1 MAAREGELMRVL
13 IIPVNAEFYAVP
25 MESVR
30 QVMRRTEV
38 TRVPMAPSGLL
49 GVINVRGEILPL
61 LDTGVLTGS
70 GAIPSAPYSVLI
82 NTDKES
88 VALAAQA
95 MPITADFDEPVSEG
109 SHPGELGVYSSG
121 GRLVVLINT
130 EELVASHLELTR
142 AK

>member
-1 MAAREGELMRVL
+1 MRVL
-13 IIPVNAEFYAVP
+13 IIPVNAGFFAVP

-30 QVMRRTEV
+30 QVMRRTDV
-38 TRVPMAPSGLL
+38 TRVPLAPAGLI

-70 GAIPSAPYSVLI
+70 QAIPSAPYSVLV
-82 NTDKES
+82 NTEKET

-95 MPITADFDEPVSEG
+95 MPVTADFEEPVGEG
-109 SHPGELGVYSSG
+109 TRAGELGVYSSG
-121 GRLVVLINT
+121 GRLVVLIDT
-130 EELVASHLELTR
+130 EELVASHLDLTR

>member
-1 MAAREGELMRVL
+1 MRVL

-30 QVMRRTEV
+30 QVLQRTEV
-38 TRVPMAPSGLL
+38 TRVPMPPSGLL

-61 LDTGVLTGS
+61 LDTGVITGS
-70 GAIPSAPYSVLI
+70 GAIPSAPYSVLV
-82 NTDKES
+82 NTDKET

-95 MPITADFDEPVSEG
+95 MPITADLDEPVAEG
-109 SHPGELGVYSSG
+109 SHPGEIGIYSSG
-121 GRLVVLINT
+121 GRLVVLIDT
-130 EELVASHLELTR
+130 EVLVAGHQELTR

>member
-1 MAAREGELMRVL
+1 MRVL
-13 IIPVNAEFYAVP
+13 IIPVNTEFYAVL

-30 QVMRRTEV
+30 QVMQRTEV
-38 TRVPMAPSGLL
+38 TRVPMAPSSVL

-61 LDTGVLTGS
+61 LDTGVITGS
-70 GAIPSAPYSVLI
+70 GAIPSAPYWVLI
-82 NTDKES
+82 NTDGET

-95 MPITADFDEPVSEG
+95 MPITADLDEPVAEG
-109 SHPGELGVYSSG
+109 SHPGEIGVYSSG
-121 GRLVVLINT
+121 GRLVVLIDT

>member
-1 MAAREGELMRVL
+1 MRVL

-30 QVMRRTEV
+30 QVMQRTEV
-38 TRVPMAPSGLL
+38 TRVPMPPSGLL

-61 LDTGVLTGS
+61 LDTGVITGS
-70 GAIPSAPYSVLI
+70 GAIPSAPYSVLV
-82 NTDKES
+82 NTEKET

-95 MPITADFDEPVSEG
+95 MPVTADLDEPVAEG
-109 SHPGELGVYSSG
+109 SHPGEIGVYSSG
-121 GRLVVLINT
+121 GRLVVLIDT
-130 EELVASHLELTR
+130 EELVAGHLELTR

>member
-1 MAAREGELMRVL
+1 MRVL

-30 QVMRRTEV
+30 QVMQRTEV
-38 TRVPMAPSGLL
+38 TRVPMPPSGLL

-61 LDTGVLTGS
+61 LDTGVITGS
-70 GAIPSAPYSVLI
+70 GAIPSAPYSVLV
-82 NTDKES
+82 NTDKET

-95 MPITADFDEPVSEG
+95 MPVTADLDEPVAEG
-109 SHPGELGVYSSG
+109 SHPGEIGVYSSG
-121 GRLVVLINT
+121 GRLVVLIDT
-130 EELVASHLELTR
+130 EELVAGHLELTR

>member
-1 MAAREGELMRVL
+1 MRVL
-13 IIPVNAEFYAVP
+13 IIPVNTEFYAVL
-25 MESVR
+25 MENVR
-30 QVMRRTEV
+30 QVMQRTEV
-38 TRVPMAPSGLL
+38 TRVPMAPSGVL

-70 GAIPSAPYSVLI
+70 GAIPSAPYWVLI

-95 MPITADFDEPVSEG
+95 MPITADLDEPVAEG
-109 SHPGELGVYSSG
+109 SRPGEIGVYSSG
-121 GRLVVLINT
+121 GRLVVLIDT

>member
-1 MAAREGELMRVL
+1 MRVL

-30 QVMRRTEV
+30 QVMQRSEV
-38 TRVPMAPSGLL
+38 TRVPMAPAGLI

-70 GAIPSAPYSVLI
+70 GAIPSAPYSVLV
-82 NTDKES
+82 NTDKET

-95 MPITADFDEPVSEG
+95 MPVTADFAEPVADG
-109 SHPGELGVYSSG
+109 THPGELGVYSSG
-121 GRLVVLINT
+121 GRLVVLIDT
-130 EELVASHLELTR
+130 EELVASHLDLSR
-142 AK
+142 AR

>member
-1 MAAREGELMRVL
+1 MRVL

-25 MESVR
+25 MDSVR
-30 QVMRRTEV
+30 QVLQRTEV

-61 LDTGVLTGS
+61 LDTGVITGS
-70 GAIPSAPYSVLI
+70 GAIPSAPYSVLV
-82 NTDKES
+82 NTDKET

-95 MPITADFDEPVSEG
+95 MPITADLDEPVAEG
-109 SHPGELGVYSSG
+109 SHPGEIGVYSSG
-121 GRLVVLINT
+121 GRLVVLIDT
-130 EELVASHLELTR
+130 EELVAGHLELTR

>member
-1 MAAREGELMRVL
+1 MRVL

-25 MESVR
+25 MDSVR
-30 QVMRRTEV
+30 QVMQRTEV

-61 LDTGVLTGS
+61 LDTGVITGS
-70 GAIPSAPYSVLI
+70 GAIPSAPYSVLV
-82 NTDKES
+82 NTDKET

-95 MPITADFDEPVSEG
+95 MPVTADLDEPVAEG
-109 SHPGELGVYSSG
+109 SHPGEIGVYSSG
-121 GRLVVLINT
+121 GRLVVLIDT
-130 EELVASHLELTR
+130 EELVAGHLELTR

>member
-1 MAAREGELMRVL
+1 MRVL

-30 QVMRRTEV
+30 QVMQRSEV
-38 TRVPMAPSGLL
+38 TRVPLAPAGLI

-70 GAIPSAPYSVLI
+70 GAIPSAPYSILV
-82 NTDKES
+82 NTEKET

-95 MPITADFDEPVSEG
+95 MPITADFEEPIGEG
-109 SHPGELGVYSSG
+109 THSAELGVYSSG
-121 GRLVVLINT
+121 GRLVVLIDT
-130 EELVASHLELTR
+130 EELVASHLDLAR
-142 AK
+142 AR